1 MEQKYI
7 VAIEIGSS
15 RVKGAVG
22 TIESSGTLVVNAIE
36 ELPLIDCVR
45 YGCIQNVEEVRACV
59 AEIITSLEARAN
71 ISPRKVKGVYVSLG
85 GRSMMSYRRDIEQN
99 FDDETEITND
109 VITNL
114 IDGARVESFTDKEIV
129 EIMPMGFTVDNMVH
143 LNPIGTFG
151 HNLKASLNVIACRPQ
166 IIKNIDRV
174 IVEKL
179 QLGINGYIVRQ
190 TALAQLVLTK
200 EETQLGCVL
209 VDFGAETTTMSI
221 HKSGV
226 MQHMVTIPMGS
237 RNITRD
243 LTSLSITEETAEN
256 IKKEKANANIQ
267 ETSGNGGKSTI
278 IEGVEDVE
286 INNYVQYRASEIVAN
301 IIGQIEQAGFKI
313 ADLSCGIIIVGG
325 GSKLKGFN
333 ALLNTQ
339 SSLKVRSGMVSG
351 MVHIAENSV
360 ASNDALDVIAV
371 LFAASKGNGEDLVNC
386 LEGDALIEI
395 GNEEDVEVINTKNEN
410 VDINRPKATVG
421 EEEITSSGKGK
432 TSTSGTN
439 ITKKLFSKLAEL
451 LKEDGYDD

>member
-151 HNLKASLNVIACRPQ
+151 HNLKASLN
-166 IIKNIDRV
+166 
-174 IVEKL
+174 VEKL